1 MTLVV
6 EARVKASFSLCEISS
21 GAPGASGCASR
32 ATSDSLT
39 PAFCSAAQISDASGG
54 RVAALGV
61 ALGAGGAVLVEA
73 ATGTAERSPAAGAGV
88 CAHAATTSPADAAS
102 AATLRQHGARR
113 GVDLLMN

>member
-1 MTLVV
+1 MITVTIGV
-6 EARVKASFSLCEISS
+6 TRSLIEWTDGS
-21 GAPGASGCASR
+21 
-32 ATSDSLT
+32 
-39 PAFCSAAQISDASGG
+39 
-54 RVAALGV
+54 
-61 ALGAGGAVLVEA
+61 LGAGGAVLVEA